1 MFTTLRSKIFAG
13 FAAII
18 AINVVFAL
26 WAIFR
31 FSQIGVEVNRNVAE
45 HYRITGRSIRLSQI
59 VEDQYRLLH
68 RYSVGALEVEP
79 GERLQ
84 SLAAEFSRTLNEM
97 PVDLR
102 DRDSI
107 VLPRIR
113 ESYRRFDSLS
123 KSFITAEYRSS
134 DISASLYLLD
144 TVYPSA
150 QSLERECFALAD
162 LSRSQIDA
170 VEQGLTVQLRRTLL
184 FVGIGT
190 VVAALVGILGGGI
203 YSRWALRSID
213 RLRQAVKTVGSGQLG
228 HGVRITSADELGELS
243 FEFNRMLEQLRRY
256 EAMNLENLLLEKR
269 KAQAIVESIT
279 TPILV
284 VGNEMRILLVNVA
297 ALRLFRKPINS
308 ALEGSDVTNL
318 TDDENIV
325 AKMRSVIA
333 GGTEEGEG
341 TTSESL
347 TWITESEGM
356 ERYYLVQMIPLKAS
370 GSTAGAMAVFA
381 DVTEFKELDRLK
393 SEFLARISHEF
404 RTPLSSILM
413 SIDILREGL
422 LGEINQ
428 RQHELLDNAK
438 EDCRR
443 LSRLINDIL
452 EMSRLEADLGRKSPE
467 EFDPEDLARSVIQP
481 HLLIAGERGIDLRC
495 HVESGLPLLWAD
507 PEHFRW
513 ILNNLVSNA
522 IKHTDEGG
530 SVDVQVGRE
539 GEEFFLIVRDT
550 GSGIPLDSMR
560 MIFERFYQVEQG
572 ERSTP
577 GSVGLGLAIVKE
589 VVESYGGT
597 IAVSSELNKGAAFT
611 VRIPFSG
618 LRMPEGLNPTGGI
631 EA

>member
-1 MFTTLRSKIFAG
+1 MFTTLRSKIYAG

-31 FSQIGVEVNRNVAE
+31 FSQIGTEVNRNVGE
-45 HYRITGRSIRLSQI
+45 HYRITGRSIRLSRI

-68 RYSVGALEVEP
+68 RYNAGVLEVDPAARMQGLE
-79 GERLQ
+79 
-84 SLAAEFSRTLNEM
+84 AEFARTLEEM

-102 DRDSI
+102 ERDSI
-107 VLPRIR
+107 VIPRIR
-113 ESYRRFDSLS
+113 DSYRRFDSLS
-123 KSFITAEYRSS
+123 EAYLSGASRSS
-134 DISASLYLLD
+134 GVSSSLYLLD
-144 TVYPSA
+144 TIYQSA

-170 VEQGLTVQLRRTLL
+170 VEEGLTVQLRRTLL

-190 VVAALVGILGGGI
+190 LAAALVGIIGGAF

-213 RLRQAVKTVGSGQLG
+213 RLRQAVKTVGTGQLG

-284 VGNEMRILLVNVA
+284 VGNEMRIVLVNAA

-308 ALEGSDVTNL
+308 ALEGDDVTNL

-325 AKMRSVIA
+325 AKMRSVVA
-333 GGTEEGEG
+333 GGEGSEEG
-341 TTSESL
+341 TASQSL
-347 TWITESEGM
+347 TWVTESEGM

-370 GSTAGAMAVFA
+370 GSTGGAIAVFA

-422 LGEINQ
+422 LGEIND

-452 EMSRLEADLGRKSPE
+452 EMSRLEADLGRKAPE
-467 EFDPEDLARSVIQP
+467 LFDPEELARSVVQP
-481 HLLIAGERGIDLRC
+481 HLLIAGERGIVLGC
-495 HVESGLPLLWAD
+495 HIRQGLPALWAD

-522 IKHTDEGG
+522 IRHTDEGG
-530 SVDVQVGRE
+530 SVDVEIWGE
-539 GEEFFLIVRDT
+539 GDDFCLTVRDT
-550 GSGIPLDSMR
+550 GSGIPLDSLR
-560 MIFERFYQVEQG
+560 MIFERFYQVERG
-572 ERSTP
+572 ERATP

-597 IAVSSELNKGAAFT
+597 VSVASELNRGALFT
-611 VRIPFSG
+611 VRIPFAG
-618 LRMPEGLNPTGGI
+618 LRKPGETNSAGVD
-631 EA
+631 A